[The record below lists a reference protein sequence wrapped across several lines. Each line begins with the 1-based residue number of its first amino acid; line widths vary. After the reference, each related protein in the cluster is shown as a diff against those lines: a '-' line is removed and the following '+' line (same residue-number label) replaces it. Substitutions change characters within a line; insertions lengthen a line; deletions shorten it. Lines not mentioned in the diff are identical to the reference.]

1 MLLRVSLL
9 AVVFI
14 YCMMSY
20 RIGYMISF
28 LFIVQNRFTLC
39 GKCSVCFFM
48 CRENG
53 EKVEKRNIISISIKQ
68 ILIITIADCIF
79 YRIENH

>member
-39 GKCSVCFFM
+39 GKC
-48 CRENG
+48 
-53 EKVEKRNIISISIKQ
+53 IKQ

>member
-39 GKCSVCFFM
+39 GKCIVCFFM

-53 EKVEKRNIISISIKQ
+53 EKVEKRNIKCRVPMPDIYP
-68 ILIITIADCIF
+68 ANWGRCHF
-79 YRIENH
+79 RRWP

>member
-28 LFIVQNRFTLC
+28 LFIVPSSVSHCAANVLC
-39 GKCSVCFFM
+39 VFLCAGKMGKRWKSGILFQY
-48 CRENG
+48 REN
-53 EKVEKRNIISISIKQ
+53 K
-68 ILIITIADCIF
+68 
-79 YRIENH
+79 H